1 MSFYDDFDDDFDDDN
16 DCTFTLGFGIG
27 SDGELNPLNISGD
40 RIGFSF
46 TIPFDQDDEEI
57 SVYRCPKCY
66 GRNCEVLNDVT
77 QTHICNDCAHQFIP
91 DEYQPLNTPAE
102 YHSRAEHFF
111 RQRRYDRMIA
121 DGTAAIALDPNNRRS
136 YWWRGKGYLENEE
149 FEKAEAD
156 FTTALKISPDYDFAY
171 FDRGITRIKMGKYHE
186 GIEDLTTSIGFDPDT
201 PDSFHFRAKA
211 YFQIEEYQKAIQDFT
226 QVIKMQPD
234 LAEANFERG
243 YTFSKMGEDER
254 AIYDYTKAIEK
265 DPIDID
271 AYFRRAECHMRL
283 GHEKEALWDLLT
295 HVQSPQYIPHKIRQ
309 SEHNTVVDGMIK
321 ALQEKLGPNADRY
334 VSVFEDSN
342 RLGKAEQFKESAI
355 KKYHE
360 KNHFGAIQD
369 LSKSIDFAPNDASLY
384 QLRHGYLTLLEL
396 WDECIQDAL
405 QSIRVGNDYSVRNAL
420 AGFYLKKGRLKDA
433 LDEFTVIINEY
444 LDDEAF
450 TSEASFNRS
459 KINIYLGQYKAALA
473 DVSKAISYEQAD
485 DDCYGLRAEIFEE
498 LGDLKSAISDYQT
511 FVELTRDEELKKHCM
526 DEIERLSES
535 VKEDAGL
542 SEPAMIMNDP
552 KKIRFASI
560 HVVKGSDYSDN
571 NDDDQALKE
580 YALASRILPDMDLPY
595 KLSLMIY
602 FNRGDYENAL
612 KNCNQLLRI
621 DPEDAESRAN
631 LGACLLKLNK
641 PEKAIAELI
650 KAIQYDPEYSP
661 AYHKIGVIQLM
672 NKEFE
677 SALENLNK
685 AIELN
690 PNEATTYLY
699 RADAKEQLGDHA
711 GAIQDQEKYR
721 ELLG

>member
-1 MSFYDDFDDDFDDDN
+1 MSFYDDFDDEN
-16 DCTFTLGFGIG
+16 DSSFTLGFGIG
-27 SDGELNPLNISGD
+27 SDGELSPLSSSEDG
-40 RIGFSF
+40 IGFSF

-57 SVYRCPKCY
+57 PVYRCPKCY
-66 GRNCEVLNDVT
+66 GRNCEILNDDT

-111 RQRRYDRMIA
+111 RQRRYDRMIP

-136 YWWRGKGYLENEE
+136 YWWRGKGYLESEE
-149 FEKAEAD
+149 YEKAEAD

-201 PDSFHFRAKA
+201 PDSFLFRAKA

-226 QVIKMQPD
+226 QVIKMRPD
-234 LAEANFERG
+234 FAEANFERG

-265 DPIDID
+265 DPFYID
-271 AYFRRAECHMRL
+271 AYFRRAECHQRL

-295 HVQSPQYIPHKIRQ
+295 HVRHPLYIPHKITH
-309 SEHNTVVDGMIK
+309 SEHNTEVDGMIE
-321 ALQEKLGPNADRY
+321 ALLEKLGPDANRY
-334 VSVFEDSN
+334 VSVFEDPN
-342 RLGKAEQFKESAI
+342 RLGMARQYKESAM

-369 LSKSIDFAPNDASLY
+369 FSKSIDFAPNDASLY
-384 QLRHGYLTLLEL
+384 QLRYGYFTLLQL

-405 QSIRVGNDYSVRNAL
+405 QGIRVGNDYSDRHKL
-420 AGFYLKKGRLKDA
+420 AFFYIKKDRLKDA

-444 LDDEAF
+444 LDDEGF
-450 TSEASFNRS
+450 TSEVYFRRGMLN
-459 KINIYLGQYKAALA
+459 NDLGQPKAALA
-473 DVSKAISYEQAD
+473 DFSRAISYEQAEVD
-485 DDCYGLRAEIFEE
+485 YYGYRADTFEE
-498 LGDLKSAISDYQT
+498 LGDLKSAISDHQT
-511 FVELTRDEELKKHCM
+511 FVELTSDEDLKKYCV

-535 VKEDAGL
+535 VKEDADL
-542 SEPAMIMNDP
+542 SEPEMIMNDP
-552 KKIRFASI
+552 KKIKLASI
-560 HVVKGSDYSDN
+560 HVVKGSEYSDN
-571 NDDDQALKE
+571 NDNNQALKE
-580 YALASRILPDMDLPY
+580 YALASQILPDMELPY

-602 FNRGDYENAL
+602 FNRGDYENAA
-612 KNCNQLLRI
+612 KKCNQLLRI

-641 PEKAIAELI
+641 PEEAMAELM
-650 KAIQYDPEYSP
+650 KAIQYDPEYAP
-661 AYHKIGVIQLM
+661 AFYKLGVIQMM
-672 NKEFE
+672 NNEFN

-690 PNEATTYLY
+690 PNDANAYLY

-711 GAIQDQEKYR
+711 GAIQDQEKHR